1 MRRIMLVTLA
11 TAVLLVAAAVAANAS
26 PTRTI
31 KYVKV
36 GETADGQTLY
46 IAFIQ
51 LKYMDATLAAEIFG
65 GQALPGQNMMI
76 YRPSDSRNYGSNN
89 SRRGDERNTGRGYG
103 SDDTRRGRGS
113 RYENHY

>member
-1 MRRIMLVTLA
+1 MRRIMLVTLL

-26 PTRTI
+26 PTRSI

-36 GETADGQTLY
+36 GVTADGQSLY
-46 IAFIQ
+46 IALIQ

-76 YRPSDSRNYGSNN
+76 YRPSDSRNYSSND
-89 SRRGDERNTGRGYG
+89 SRRGDGRNTGRRYE
-103 SDDTRRGRGS
+103 SNDTHRGRGS

>member
-1 MRRIMLVTLA
+1 MRRIILVTLA

-31 KYVKV
+31 NYLKV
-36 GETADGQTLY
+36 GETADGQPLY
-46 IAFIQ
+46 IAIIQ

-76 YRPSDSRNYGSNN
+76 YRPSDSRNYGTNN
-89 SRRGDERNTGRGYG
+89 SSRSDERNTGRRYE
-103 SDDTRRGRGS
+103 SNDTRRDRGS
-113 RYENHY
+113 RYENRY